1 MKIRNKLVDVL
12 IIISLLGLFV
22 IIFIPISFPMQI
34 SGDGSVARWGDRIE
48 FLIYSMFPIVF
59 GIITKVTIAYKRKK
73 LNLKKSEHFRNE
85 KPLLTSVII
94 FMVLFD
100 LILCYI
106 IARGYMLISTGSTPL
121 LHFMNVPFG
130 ILGIVIMLVGNYMP
144 TIEYNSMIGFKNT
157 WSIANENSW
166 ELTHRFLGKL
176 YTSFGFVL
184 IFFSFL
190 TKNESFS
197 GPLFISIVLIIVVIS
212 YALSYIAYKRTK

>member
-1 MKIRNKLVDVL
+1 MKIRNKLVDAL
-12 IIISLLGLFV
+12 IIISLLGLLV

-34 SGDGSVARWGDRIE
+34 CGDGRVARWGDRIE

-59 GIITKVTIAYKRKK
+59 GIITKVNIAYKRKK

-85 KPLLTSVII
+85 KPLLTSAII

-106 IARGYMLISTGSTPL
+106 IVRGYTFISTGSTSL

-130 ILGIVIMLVGNYMP
+130 ILGIVVMLVGNYMP
-144 TIEYNSMIGFKNT
+144 IIEYDSMIGFKNT

-176 YTSFGFVL
+176 YISFGFIL
-184 IFFSFL
+184 IIFSFL
-190 TKNESFS
+190 TKDESFS

-212 YALSYIAYKRTK
+212 YALSYIAYRRTK